1 MIEVKNLTKA
11 YGNFVAVKDVSFKA
25 ESGSIL
31 GFLGPNG
38 AGKTTT
44 MRIITGYMPA
54 TAGTVLIDGLDIFS
68 QSLEARRKIGYLP
81 ENPPLYPD
89 MRVEAYLRFVAKLRD
104 VPRAK
109 IESALEHVLEVCG
122 LTDMA
127 HRICGQL
134 SKGYRQR
141 VGLAQ
146 ALIHDPPVLVLDEP
160 TIGLDPRQIHEI
172 RGLIHHLAGNRTVVL
187 STHILPEVSQ
197 ICDKV
202 VIIADGRVV
211 LEEYLKTAAGRDLA
225 RRHLPERDH
234 QRASR
239 GRRDGRR
246 KAGGGWSGAYLD
258 ARAARMKNSL
268 TIAGKELAGYFLQPV
283 AYVVM
288 TVFLLLGGFFFFAL
302 LRYFEVTL
310 TAYAAM
316 QNPEVLQKLN
326 LNERVIEPMLHNL
339 AIVLVILVP
348 AITMRSFAEEKRTG
362 TYELL
367 LTAPIRTGEIVAGKF
382 IAAAAFML
390 IMIGLAGMFPLILIA
405 FGNPGNRR
413 DVLRLPGSRVPG
425 DLVRFDRAVHQLADA
440 ESDNRG
446 DQLFRPAAG
455 AVRDF
460 VAGAGGRIV
469 SSPTCCAIFRCRII
483 SRRWLPVSSTRAT
496 SSIS

>member
-109 IESALEHVLEVCG
+109 IDSALEHVLEVCG
-122 LTDMA
+122 LTD
-127 HRICGQL
+127 
-134 SKGYRQR
+134 
-141 VGLAQ
+141 LAQ

-172 RGLIHHLAGNRTVVL
+172 RGLIHHLSGNRTVVL

-211 LEEYLKTAAGRDLA
+211 LEEYLKQLPAGT
-225 RRHLPERDH
+225 
-234 QRASR
+234 
-239 GRRDGRR
+239 
-246 KAGGGWSGAYLD
+246 
-258 ARAARMKNSL
+258 SL
-268 TIAGKELAGYFLQPV
+268 EDIFL
-283 AYVVM
+283 
-288 TVFLLLGGFFFFAL
+288 
-302 LRYFEVTL
+302 
-310 TAYAAM
+310 
-316 QNPEVLQKLN
+316 N
-326 LNERVIEPMLHNL
+326 
-339 AIVLVILVP
+339 
-348 AITMRSFAEEKRTG
+348 AITKERHDDGATAEETL
-362 TYELL
+362 E
-367 LTAPIRTGEIVAGKF
+367 EV
-382 IAAAAFML
+382 
-390 IMIGLAGMFPLILIA
+390 
-405 FGNPGNRR
+405 
-413 DVLRLPGSRVPG
+413 
-425 DLVRFDRAVHQLADA
+425 
-440 ESDNRG
+440 
-446 DQLFRPAAG
+446 
-455 AVRDF
+455 
-460 VAGAGGRIV
+460 GAGH
-469 SSPTCCAIFRCRII
+469 T
-483 SRRWLPVSSTRAT
+483 
-496 SSIS
+496 